1 MKPLRYGI
9 NKVPGSGTI
18 EMYPDSP
25 IRIKLPQRPPISD
38 VLKSPEY
45 DNELNPEIK
54 KDALRKMI
62 NTEVPYIEDSNQDL
76 SPEENAILM
85 KELKNPKMEKFKQLD
100 DVRNQI
106 MEKQKVV
113 DDMLD
118 YAIKR
123 HPGIAEDVKNNT
135 MNYYQDYLDMFPE
148 HEKIDQELQDL
159 QNQYMGDKMHD
170 EHFENVLK
178 KMREAK

>member
-1 MKPLRYGI
+1 M
-9 NKVPGSGTI
+9 
-18 EMYPDSP
+18 
-25 IRIKLPQRPPISD
+25 
-38 VLKSPEY
+38 
-45 DNELNPEIK
+45 
-54 KDALRKMI
+54 
-62 NTEVPYIEDSNQDL
+62 PYIEDPNNAL
-76 SPEENAILM
+76 SPEENALLM
-85 KELKNPKMEKFKQLD
+85 KEVKDPKIEKFKQLD